1 MLIKQGRLLLVIIG
15 SGKGLRGSV
24 GTNTGSGVG
33 VGVLD
38 DTLDPPKKL
47 VVNDDHVDDGVSM
60 HGLLI
65 LVLPGVALRL
75 RCKKNKKNAPP
86 MRNTEPPAHKPAW
99 LLLWDPDGVGGVGF
113 GGVGGGDG
121 PGLGGVG
128 DGDGGGSGAG
138 QYALA

>member
-1 MLIKQGRLLLVIIG
+1 MLIKQGRLLLVITG

-33 VGVLD
+33 VDVLE

-47 VVNDDHVDDGVSM
+47 VVNDDHADGVSM

-99 LLLWDPDGVGGVGF
+99 LLLWDPDEEGVVGGVG
-113 GGVGGGDG
+113 VGGDG

-128 DGDGGGSGAG
+128 VGVGGGTG

>member
-24 GTNTGSGVG
+24 GMNTGSGVG
-33 VGVLD
+33 VDVLE

-47 VVNDDHVDDGVSM
+47 VVNDDHADGVSM

-65 LVLPGVALRL
+65 LVLPGVALLL
-75 RCKKNKKNAPP
+75 RCNKTKKNAPP
-86 MRNTEPPAHKPAW
+86 MTKTVPPAHKPAW

-128 DGDGGGSGAG
+128 VGDGGGGGG

>member
-1 MLIKQGRLLLVIIG
+1 MLIKQGRLLLVITG

-33 VGVLD
+33 VDVLE

-47 VVNDDHVDDGVSM
+47 VVNDVNDDNLM
-60 HGLLI
+60 P
-65 LVLPGVALRL
+65 VLRGVALRL
-75 RCKKNKKNAPP
+75 RCKKTKRNAPP
-86 MRNTEPPAHKPAW
+86 MTKTVPPTHQPA
-99 LLLWDPDGVGGVGF
+99 LLPCGSDGVF
-113 GGVGGGDG
+113 DGGGCG

-128 DGDGGGSGAG
+128 DGDSDGGGTG